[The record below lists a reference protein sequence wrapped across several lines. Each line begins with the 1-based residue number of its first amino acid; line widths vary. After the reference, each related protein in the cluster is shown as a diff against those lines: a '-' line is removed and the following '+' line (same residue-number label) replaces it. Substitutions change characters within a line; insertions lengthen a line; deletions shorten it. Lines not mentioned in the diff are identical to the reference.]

1 VPRIDLPSLDALTD
15 PQQKVYQDILAGP
28 RKAVRGGPLMLWLR
42 SPELADPAQRL
53 GAFCR
58 FQSSLPRRLSELAIL
73 VSAAFWGAGYEWNSH
88 APAAAEAGVALE
100 VIEAI
105 RIGATPEFTEE
116 DEEAVYALA
125 LGLLRDHAVTPDI
138 WARASRLLSELQL
151 VDLVG
156 ALGYYTLL
164 SMTIKA
170 FEIEPH
176 AGDPDPFALGL
187 S

>member
-1 VPRIDLPSLDALTD
+1 VTRIDLPAPDALTD
-15 PQQKVYQDILAGP
+15 TQQKVYQNILAGP
-28 RKAVRGGPLMLWLR
+28 RKTVRGGPLMLWLR
-42 SPELADPAQRL
+42 SPELADLAQRL

-58 FQSSLPRRLSELAIL
+58 FQSSLSRRLSELAIL

-88 APAAAEAGVALE
+88 APAAAEAGIAPE

-105 RIGATPEFTEE
+105 RSGATPAFAEA
-116 DEEAVYALA
+116 DEELVYTFAVS
-125 LGLLRDHAVTPDI
+125 LLRDHAVTADT
-138 WARASRLLSELQL
+138 WARARQHLSELQL

-156 ALGYYTLL
+156 ALGYYALL

-170 FEIEPH
+170 FEIPPH
-176 AGDPDPFALGL
+176 DGDPDPFPPEL